1 MMMLM
6 ILGGVVGAAL
16 IMCAVAF
23 TRRSR
28 KDKEPI
34 QLDVGR
40 KLRP

>member
-1 MMMLM
+1 MMMLV
-6 ILGGVVGAAL
+6 ILGSVIGAAL
-16 IMCAVAF
+16 IVCAVAF